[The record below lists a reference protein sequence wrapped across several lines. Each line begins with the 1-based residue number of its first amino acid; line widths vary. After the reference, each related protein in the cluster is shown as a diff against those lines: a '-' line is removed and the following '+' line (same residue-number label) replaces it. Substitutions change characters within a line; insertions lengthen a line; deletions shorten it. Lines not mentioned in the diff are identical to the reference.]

1 MFLEKY
7 LYKEVNK
14 INPRIKD
21 TPDMLDI
28 TDDIDNNNNNNNNNI
43 TPKPRTTIST
53 VNKNQISSIYPLS
66 IFLFYFF

>member
-28 TDDIDNNNNNNNNNI
+28 TDDIDNNNNNNNI